1 MKIIGVFG
9 GSGCGK
15 TTATKMLERKID
27 NSVVFALDAFMH
39 KHWDEHKKEILDTL
53 NVEESGDVW
62 WYNYIM
68 QNIENVKNAVNIIRP
83 EIERD
88 LEKFIME
95 KHEYDTIIID
105 WVFLPLIS
113 AFDTCDF
120 TISISCDLETKIKR
134 LSNRLDANNKLAK
147 WPKDSLLSRIKN
159 SSLNELGYKAKY
171 NIQNTETLNDLSNN
185 LNAILAK
192 EGIDFKNDTDEPNDI
207 TYWDMDR

>member
-68 QNIENVKNAVNIIRP
+68 ENIENVKNAVNIIRP

-192 EGIDFKNDTDEPNDI
+192 EGIDFKNDTDESNDI